1 MRFGALFCKTVG
13 AVELEVFANL
23 GHYKYFFYPRNAM
36 PAQVLE
42 IGMCL

>member
-23 GHYKYFFYPRNAM
+23 GHYKYFFIRATLCQRKY
-36 PAQVLE
+36 
-42 IGMCL
+42 